1 MTKRHMI
8 QVLFLTLFLS
18 STSSFA
24 FEPGARGIYGF
35 PSLDGSVQVD
45 EGGVVGTTILFNEQ
59 ACVFN
64 SLVDFC
70 YQYDFMG
77 LENVLAGFSLGRV
90 IQVKY
95 LDGNVNLSS
104 TGIDETEDF
113 ARPVPLVSL
122 NLHVGVLADILEARV
137 RGTGIT
143 YSGKTLYE
151 VAGEISFTPVPFLDI
166 HGGYK
171 FFDIAFDEE
180 DVSLNH
186 DMAGPYLAMTVS
198 F

>member
-1 MTKRHMI
+1 MI
-8 QVLFLTLFLS
+8 QVLFLALFLS

-24 FEPGARGIYGF
+24 FEPGARGIYGS

-45 EGGVVGTTILFNEQ
+45 EGGVVSTTIVFNQ
-59 ACVFN
+59 QTCVFN

-70 YQYDFMG
+70 YQYDFLG
-77 LENVLAGFSLGRV
+77 LENVLGGFSLGSV

-95 LDGNVNLSS
+95 LNGNVNLSS
-104 TGIDETEDF
+104 RGIDETEDF
-113 ARPVPLVSL
+113 ALLFPLVGL
-122 NLHVGVLADILEARV
+122 NLHVGVLTDILETRV
-137 RGTGIT
+137 RGTGFS
-143 YSGKTLYE
+143 YSGNTMYE
-151 VAGEISFTPVPFLDI
+151 VSGEISFVPVPFVAI

-171 FFDIAFDEE
+171 FFDIAFDE
-180 DVSLNH
+180 DNVSLNY

>member
-8 QVLFLTLFLS
+8 QVLFLALFLS

-35 PSLDGSVQVD
+35 PSLDGSVQVG
-45 EGGVVGTTILFNEQ
+45 EGGVVGTTIVFNEQ
-59 ACVFN
+59 TCVFN

-70 YQYDFMG
+70 YQYDFLG
-77 LENVLAGFSLGRV
+77 LENVLAGFSLGSV

-95 LDGNVNLSS
+95 PDGDVNLSS

-113 ARPVPLVSL
+113 AMPVPLMGL

-137 RGTGIT
+137 RGTGIS
-143 YSGKTLYE
+143 YSGNTLYE
-151 VAGEISFTPVPFLDI
+151 VAGEISFTPVPLVDI

-171 FFDIAFDEE
+171 FFDIAFDKD
-180 DVSLNH
+180 DVSLNY
-186 DMAGPYLAMTVS
+186 DMAGPYLAMTIS